1 MSIQKGSINLNVSEY
16 TLNELLEILDL
27 EEIELNLES
36 KTIITEKARQ
46 MSKKYKNNESYS
58 IELQNFFLDV
68 GIELIKQID
77 GLDEETDIIGE
88 RDNIGLDASYFLN
101 PINRIEL
108 EATSTS
114 IHTVVS
120 RTLVI
125 DSKFR
130 TLYPNVSLY
139 DMSGNSCNKNENLIP
154 KYVQNECDF
163 SFHLSEPLKN
173 VLSIQFHSAEIPK
186 SWYNI
191 DKKYGTNRFS
201 IYKYNTPFDPPTQI
215 TDISHID
222 ISSGMYSASTLV
234 TALNDSLS
242 STNIHVKFEYNTN
255 SMKIDISNSDPSGI
269 VIDFYNLQTTS
280 GCNKIK
286 INHNLG
292 TILGFNSLSVNVDAN
307 AKKQAD
313 NIINLIHTKYLYVVV
328 DDYNTS
334 NTCNPD
340 TITMVTNYEQ
350 YDPAKKMG
358 YVDSVF
364 IDLSDN
370 CSNVNTNYVEN
381 HAGGC
386 GLSNKPQSKDLL
398 SSLTKA
404 QIFNYSQIKN
414 VKNNNNTSS
423 IYNAPIVKDYLI
435 KIPVGD
441 IDFTSRDSLQ
451 YINYTNDTESQLFK
465 RVYGNSVNIRKM
477 KIKLLN
483 EFGHVVNLNG
493 VPWSITLIINKLN
506 NS

>member
-1 MSIQKGSINLNVSEY
+1 
-16 TLNELLEILDL
+16 
-27 EEIELNLES
+27 
-36 KTIITEKARQ
+36 
-46 MSKKYKNNESYS
+46 
-58 IELQNFFLDV
+58 
-68 GIELIKQID
+68 
-77 GLDEETDIIGE
+77 
-88 RDNIGLDASYFLN
+88 
-101 PINRIEL
+101 
-108 EATSTS
+108 
-114 IHTVVS
+114 
-120 RTLVI
+120 
-125 DSKFR
+125 
-130 TLYPNVSLY
+130 
-139 DMSGNSCNKNENLIP
+139 
-154 KYVQNECDF
+154 
-163 SFHLSEPLKN
+163 
-173 VLSIQFHSAEIPK
+173 
-186 SWYNI
+186 
-191 DKKYGTNRFS
+191 
-201 IYKYNTPFDPPTQI
+201 PTQI

-292 TILGFNSLSVNVDAN
+292 TILGFNSLSVNVDTN

-350 YDPAKKMG
+350 YDPAKKLG